1 MRNGRLTAFHDRSAQ
16 LLREAASAR
25 QGLQHRDFLD
35 RARRA
40 WALAAATYRD
50 VERTQSGVVQGVLFL
65 LAALIPFA
73 HFAERLLFGF
83 ADLRRQVLG
92 YFALF
97 LASFV
102 ALRYLHPAFELS
114 ISPLITEVAAVAPAA
129 RVPSV

>member
-1 MRNGRLTAFHDRSAQ
+1 MI
-16 LLREAASAR
+16 
-25 QGLQHRDFLD
+25 QG
-35 RARRA
+35 A
-40 WALAAATYRD
+40 
-50 VERTQSGVVQGVLFL
+50 LFL

-97 LASFV
+97 LLGFA

-114 ISPLITEVAAVAPAA
+114 ISPVIILLGFVILALGMLVTGLGMA
-129 RVPSV
+129 RLNRELQELGSRRLDILRLWAECQRCGPPVRIRECQ